1 MRIACPLC
9 GARDSREFTYK
20 GAAVALL
27 RPSPD
32 ADGAE
37 WDDYVHNRDNPAGPT
52 RDLWY
57 HDPCGSWLVVERDTV
72 THEVMGATLAEEA
85 TR

>member
-20 GAAVALL
+20 GAAVALS

-32 ADGAE
+32 ADGAK
-37 WDDYVHNRDNPAGPT
+37 WDDSVHNRDNPAGPT

-57 HDPCGSWLVVERDTV
+57 HDPCGSWLVVERDMV
-72 THEVMGATLAEEA
+72 THEVMSAILAEEA